1 MSDQSD
7 KSHCPRV
14 SLLTALRIWVSLPDE
29 LGSESSQQP
38 QSELRA
44 RRTSLLSPCNCSN
57 QAGLAASRTQYQQEE
72 LEGEVEGEVED
83 SEDFL
88 LLPGALE
95 SQQSQLQTL
104 CPPSYTDC
112 LTV

>member
-1 MSDQSD
+1 M
-7 KSHCPRV
+7 CPRV

-57 QAGLAASRTQYQQEE
+57 QAGLAASRAQYHQEE
-72 LEGEVEGEVED
+72 LEGED